1 MLILSPNRRGQGEDS
16 NLNALYLRNSI
27 SNGNEACNRPCR
39 KANNLKIIKG
49 WKKISNQGGYVNE
62 NTGQT
67 LIVAKKEFSEN
78 YHVLL
83 FAGEKMDES
92 ESKKISPEFSKE
104 TKAEA
109 FALDWMGKHPNGM
122 IESKD

>member
-1 MLILSPNRRGQGEDS
+1 M
-16 NLNALYLRNSI
+16 
-27 SNGNEACNRPCR
+27 
-39 KANNLKIIKG
+39 KIIKG

-67 LIVAKKEFSEN
+67 LIVSKREFSAN

-83 FAGEKMDES
+83 FPGEQTNEA
-92 ESKKISPEFSKE
+92 ESKKISPEFSKQ

-109 FALDWMGKHPNGM
+109 FALDWMGKHPNGI

>member
-1 MLILSPNRRGQGEDS
+1 
-16 NLNALYLRNSI
+16 
-27 SNGNEACNRPCR
+27 
-39 KANNLKIIKG
+39 LKIIKG

-67 LIVAKKEFSEN
+67 LTVAKKDFSEN

-83 FAGEKMDES
+83 FVGEQTDEA
-92 ESKKISPEFSKE
+92 ESKKISPEFSKK

-109 FALDWMGKHPNGM
+109 AALDWMGKHPHGTV
-122 IESKD
+122 ESKA